1 MENEKRIG
9 RIHSIESCGTV
20 DGQGIRFIVFMQGCL
35 MRCQYCH
42 NRDSWDEDAGVE
54 RSVEDLMKE
63 IRPYKHYF
71 KASGGGVTVSGGEP
85 MLQAEFVTELFKAC
99 KAEGIATCLDTNGF
113 VRDHNPKIDALIEQ
127 ADLVMLDIKQMN
139 PKKHVDLTKVSNKS
153 TLRFAK
159 HLAELNQPAWIRYVV
174 VPTITDDDESAH
186 MLGEFISPMKNIER
200 IELLP
205 YHEIGNFKWDEFEG
219 EYELGHLRPP
229 PRERMLELVKLFES
243 YDLTVVL

>member
-1 MENEKRIG
+1 MRTG

-20 DGQGIRFIVFMQGCL
+20 DGNGIRFIVFMQGCL

-54 RSVEDLMKE
+54 KTVEDLMKE

-71 KASGGGVTVSGGEP
+71 RASGGGVTVSGGEP
-85 MLQAEFVTELFKAC
+85 LLQAEFVKELFMAC

-113 VRDHNPKIDALIEQ
+113 VRNHDQRIDDVLEY
-127 ADLVMLDIKQMN
+127 ADLVMLDIKQMQ
-139 PKKHVDLTKVSNKS
+139 PQKHIDLTKVSNKS

-159 HLAELNQPAWIRYVV
+159 HLHKINQPAWIRYVV
-174 VPTITDDDESAH
+174 VPTITDDIESAK
-186 MLGEFISPMKNIER
+186 MLAEFIQPMENVER

-205 YHEIGNFKWDEFEG
+205 YHEIGNFKWDAFEG
-219 EYELGHLRPP
+219 EYELAHISPP
-229 PRERMLELVKLFES
+229 PRETMLKLVDLFKS
-243 YDLTVVL
+243 YDLNVIV